1 MCVRAEG
8 VVSELHRTAYSR
20 NLIDKIKG
28 KMVKRLFF
36 RQGNM
41 GIRGDMDT
49 GAKTVLTLVA
59 VWRGLQ
65 WYTPDKMIADAHR
78 RSPAKQSDGFGFGF
92 YYVS

>member
-1 MCVRAEG
+1 MRAEG

-65 WYTPDKMIADAHR
+65 WYTPTR
-78 RSPAKQSDGFGFGF
+78 
-92 YYVS
+92 